1 MADIHIIGAGPSG
14 SIAAIS
20 AARKGYNVLVSE
32 EHEKAGGKPCSGL
45 FSASG
50 LKTLEEYFDWKKAVN
65 TEIYGAEIHL
75 GRSIIKVRKRSP
87 VAYACDRNKFDR
99 LLADAA
105 GSEGARIEYGN
116 RIRGDFKASK
126 VIGADGANS
135 YVARHFR
142 FPRLQRFIGTM
153 HGEVIGEWNEKMVQ
167 VFVSSD
173 FPGFFGWVI
182 PRGGNRF
189 EIGCGVELPE
199 NPMAAFERL
208 KRKINA
214 NKVSD
219 VRGSIIPVKA
229 REKTAMVKNSYGVML
244 VGDAA
249 GQTKATTGGG
259 VLFGAWCAEIAG
271 KTADPIS
278 YEMGWRMKYG
288 NELLLHRVVRKFLN
302 TLDDEKLTSLGQK
315 LSEKNFDAFL
325 EEHGEMDVL
334 SKTAIQLILRPYLL
348 H

>member
-14 SIAAIS
+14 SVAAIS
-20 AARKGYNVLVSE
+20 AVRKGHDVLVSE
-32 EHEKAGGKPCSGL
+32 EHEEAGGKPCSGL

-50 LKTLEEYFDWKKAVN
+50 LKTMEEYFDWKKAVN
-65 TEIYGAEIHL
+65 TEIYGAEIYL
-75 GRSIIKVRKRSP
+75 GDSIVKVRKRNP
-87 VAYACDRNKFDR
+87 VAYACDRDRFDR
-99 LLADAA
+99 LLAEAA
-105 GSEGARIEYGN
+105 EREGAAIEYGK
-116 RIRGDFKASK
+116 RVKGDFNATKI
-126 VIGADGANS
+126 IGADGANS
-135 YVARHFR
+135 HVARHFR
-142 FPRLQRFIGTM
+142 FPKLKRFIGTM
-153 HGEVIGEWNEKMVQ
+153 HGEVTGDWNEKMVK
-167 VFVSSD
+167 VFISSD

-182 PRGGNRF
+182 PRGEERF
-189 EIGCGVELPE
+189 EIGCGVELPG
-199 NPMAAFERL
+199 NPMTAFEKL
-208 KRKINA
+208 KRKIGVED
-214 NKVSD
+214 VSE
-219 VRGSIIPVKA
+219 VRGSIIPVKM
-229 REKTAMVKNSYGVML
+229 RDKSAMVRNKYEVML

-259 VLFGAWCAEIAG
+259 VMFGAWCAEIAG
-271 KTADPIS
+271 KSADPLG

-302 TLDDEKLTSLGQK
+302 TLDDEKLTSLGKK

>member
-1 MADIHIIGAGPSG
+1 MYDIHVVGAGPSG
-14 SIAAIS
+14 SVAAIS
-20 AARKGYNVLVSE
+20 AVRKGYNVLISE

-50 LKTLEEYFDWKKAVN
+50 LKTLEEYFDWHDAVN

-75 GRSIIKVRKRSP
+75 GNSIVKVRKKSP
-87 VAYACDRNKFDR
+87 VAYACDRDRFDR
-99 LLADAA
+99 LFAEAA
-105 GSEGARIEYGN
+105 ENEGAKIEYGK
-116 RIRGDFKASK
+116 RVIGEFAAKK
-126 VIGADGANS
+126 IIGADGANS
-135 YVARHFR
+135 GVAEHFG
-142 FPRLQRFIGTM
+142 FPRLRRFVGTM
-153 HGEVIGEWNEKMVQ
+153 HGSVKGEWNEKIVQ

-182 PRGGNRF
+182 PRGDERF
-189 EIGCGVELPE
+189 EIGCGVGLPN
-199 NPMAAFERL
+199 NPMNAFESL
-208 KRKINA
+208 KRRVGVEI
-214 NKVSD
+214 VED
-219 VRGSIIPVKA
+219 VRGSVIPVRE
-229 REKTAMVKNSYGVML
+229 REKTALGNNGHEVML

-271 KTADPIS
+271 KTADPLA
-278 YEMGWRMKYG
+278 YEVGWRMKYG
-288 NELLLHRVVRKFLN
+288 NELFLHKVARKFLN
-302 TLDDEKLTSLGQK
+302 GLNDEKLTSLGK
-315 LSEKNFDAFL
+315 RLSEKKFDAFL